1 MSYENM
7 KKCSSTDLKKL
18 RGLAHHLNPV
28 VWVGQQGVTD
38 ALVKSTA
45 EALLAHEL
53 IKVKFV
59 DHKDEVGD
67 LADDLATKTDS
78 VVAGVIGHIAILY
91 REQPEEGK
99 RRIKVN
105 GEK

>member
-1 MSYENM
+1 M
-7 KKCSSTDLKKL
+7 KQLTSTELKKL

-28 VWVGQQGVTD
+28 VWIGQQGVTD

-59 DHKDEVGD
+59 DHKDECDV
-67 LADDLATKTDS
+67 LAEDLATKTQS
-78 VVAGVIGHIAILY
+78 ALAGVIGHIAILY
-91 REQPEEGK
+91 KEQPEEGK